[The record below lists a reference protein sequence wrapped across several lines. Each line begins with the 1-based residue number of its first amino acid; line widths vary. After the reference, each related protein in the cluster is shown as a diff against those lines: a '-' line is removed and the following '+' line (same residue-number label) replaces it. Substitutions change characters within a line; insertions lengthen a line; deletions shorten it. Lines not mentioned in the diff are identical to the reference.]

1 MSYPSIIK
9 EAALEKLFHTDL
21 SLRHI
26 ADELGIPRATLHG
39 WKKQKPTQ
47 PVN

>member
-21 SLRHI
+21 SF
-26 ADELGIPRATLHG
+26 ATLQMNWVFHVPRYMG
-39 WKKQKPTQ
+39 GRSKSLHSL
-47 PVN
+47 